1 MFPEAKEKVKDV
13 ASKGVDSAKETA
25 SKVADKGRG
34 KSILTRLICK
44 YCYWNWPCFVD
55 VKESMKDTASEAKD
69 YAKDTGSSLAD
80 KGRGKCKRINR
91 FGKYLQNRLSES
103 YFAF

>member
-1 MFPEAKEKVKDV
+1 
-13 ASKGVDSAKETA
+13 
-25 SKVADKGRG
+25 
-34 KSILTRLICK
+34 
-44 YCYWNWPCFVD
+44 
-55 VKESMKDTASEAKD
+55 MKDTASEAKD